1 MRDDFSVLPRR
12 RFLQAMAAGGGG
24 MALAARAL
32 AAKPAR
38 AKIKLGLDN
47 FAVRAMNWKAPALI
61 DYAAKLELDSLLI
74 SDLDAFE
81 SLEDGYLKRM
91 RARAADRGLQIHVGT
106 WSICPTSSAFK
117 NKWGTAEQ
125 HLATGIRVARALG
138 SPVIRVVLGRG
149 PDRLS
154 PGGIDA
160 RIRDTVKVCRACRG
174 QALDAG
180 VKIAVENHA
189 GDMRAIEL
197 KGLIEEAGT
206 EYVGANMD
214 SGNAVW
220 TLEDP
225 LDNLEI
231 LGPYAATTSLR
242 DSALWLS
249 DHGATVQWTTM
260 GEGQVDWKTYFDRFA
275 ELCPG
280 VPVHLETIS
289 GFNHEL
295 AFLKPE
301 FWKAFPD
308 MAARDLAPFLAL
320 ARRGAPRAPWRAP
333 AGSDRQAAEQAY
345 QRDQLE
351 RGVRYCKQLGLGRK

>member
-1 MRDDFSVLPRR
+1 MREGFSVLPRR
-12 RFLQAMAAGGGG
+12 RFLQALAAASGG
-24 MALAARAL
+24 MALTARAF

-38 AKIKLGLDN
+38 AKIALGFDN

-61 DYAAKLELDSLLI
+61 DHAAKLELDSLFI

-81 SLEDGYLKRM
+81 SLEDGYLKQI

-106 WSICPTSSAFK
+106 WSICPTSGAFK
-117 NKWGTAEQ
+117 NKWGTAEE

-149 PDRLS
+149 ADRLS

-160 RIRDTVKVCRACRG
+160 RIRDTVKVCRACRS

-189 GDMRAIEL
+189 GDMRAVEL
-197 KGLIEEAGT
+197 RGLIEEAGT

-231 LGPYAATTSLR
+231 LGPYAVTTSLR
-242 DSALWLS
+242 DSAIWLS
-249 DHGATVQWTTM
+249 DHGATVQWTAM
-260 GEGQVDWKTYFDRFA
+260 GDGQVEWKTYFNRFA

-280 VPVHLETIS
+280 VPVHIETIS
-289 GFNHEL
+289 GFNREL
-295 AFLKPE
+295 ACLKPE

-308 MAARDLAPFLAL
+308 MTTRDLAPFLAL
-320 ARRGAPRAPWRAP
+320 ARRGKPREPWSAPV
-333 AGSDRQAAEQAY
+333 GSDRKAAEQAY
-345 QRDQLE
+345 QLDQLA
-351 RGVRYCKQLGLGRK
+351 RSIRYCKEIGLGQK